1 MSSCVTSLTVDV
13 TQQPRALRS
22 AEGVIAQYVYE
33 LSEQRTAADGRAGLG
48 DEAPSAYRPTV
59 RSSARARIGTS
70 LISSL
75 TSVRPARTS
84 GSPTSTGSIE
94 SCSSAIS

>member
-1 MSSCVTSLTVDV
+1 MSGCAASPTVDV
-13 TQQPRALRS
+13 TRQSRAIRS
-22 AEGVIAQYVYE
+22 AVGVIAQYVYE
-33 LSEQRTAADGRAGLG
+33 LSEQRATADGRADLG
-48 DEAPSAYRPTV
+48 DETPPAHRPTV